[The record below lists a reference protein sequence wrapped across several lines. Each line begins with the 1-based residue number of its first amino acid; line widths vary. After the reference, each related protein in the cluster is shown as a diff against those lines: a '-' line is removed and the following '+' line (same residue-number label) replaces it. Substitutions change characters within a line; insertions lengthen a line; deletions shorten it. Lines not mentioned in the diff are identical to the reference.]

1 MHLAKRQLEGREHAI
16 VPCVMMVEGV
26 HRGSRGPLFYSVA
39 ELSKSAPFWN
49 GRPVVVFHPSMASS
63 QGGSAGDPEVFD
75 AQRIGTIFNARMDR
89 KRLLAEAWIDLVR
102 AAEVDGRVIKAIVQK
117 SMMELSTGVFTD
129 NEMTEGVWNGEDYIG
144 IATNHR
150 PDHLAVLP
158 DQKGACSIADGAG
171 FIRNVTINVLEPLF
185 V

>member
-1 MHLAKRQLEGREHAI
+1 MHLTKRPLEGREHVV

-26 HRGSRGPLFYSVA
+26 HRGSRGPLFYSTA

-49 GRPVVVFHPSMASS
+49 GRPVVVYHPSLESS
-63 QGGSAGDPEVFD
+63 QGGSAGDPEVFNG
-75 AQRIGTIFNARMDR
+75 QRIGTIFNARMDR

-144 IATNHR
+144 IATNLR
-150 PDHLAVLP
+150 ADHLAVLP

-171 FIRNVTINVLEPLF
+171 FIRNASVNVLEPLF